1 MNRLFISL
9 AVLSVGMAQAEP
21 RTFTSPDGRTI
32 QGEISSATPD
42 RVTLKL
48 VNGQTIVAEVGRF
61 VQADQD
67 HIAAWRK
74 ANPVQTKYRFTADY
88 TKSKSSSSKQNA
100 GSETI
105 TTEMW
110 DCNMKL
116 VNQSGQTLEG
126 VTVEYV
132 IYLDRF
138 SQGNKIITSQTGK
151 ADIGTMKH
159 LQQLVVKTDAVRLMG
174 YELQGGYY
182 YPDGTRPRGKEGIR
196 GMTINIK
203 HAGNVVFGWSSNNVP
218 KGGAT
223 AEGTTGSLLG
233 K

>member
-9 AVLSVGMAQAEP
+9 AVLSVGLAQAEP

-32 QGEISSATPD
+32 LAEIASATPD

-48 VNGQTIVAEVGRF
+48 ANGQTIVAQVDRF

-67 HIAAWRK
+67 HIAEWRK

-88 TKSKSSSSKQNA
+88 TKSKSSSSKQSM
-100 GSETI
+100 GTETI

-116 VNQSGQTLEG
+116 VNQSGLTLEG

-138 SQGNKIITSQTGK
+138 SQGNKIVTSQVGK

-159 LQQLVVKTDAVRLMG
+159 LQQLVVKTNPVQLQG
-174 YELQGGYY
+174 YELKGGYY
-182 YPDGTRPRGKEGIR
+182 YTDGTRPRGKEGIR

-203 HAGNVVFGWSSNNVP
+203 HSGNTVFSWSSNNVP
-218 KGGAT
+218 KGGAM
-223 AEGTTGSLLG
+223 AEGTKGSLFG
-233 K
+233 Q

>member
-9 AVLSVGMAQAEP
+9 AVLSVGLAQAEP
-21 RTFTSPDGRTI
+21 HTFTSPDGRTI
-32 QGEISSATPD
+32 QAEISSATPD

-48 VNGQTIVAEVGRF
+48 AGGQSIVAEVGRF

-67 HIAAWRK
+67 HIAEWRK
-74 ANPVQTKYRFTADY
+74 ANPVQMKYRFTADY
-88 TKSKSSSSKQNA
+88 TKSKASSSKQSM

-138 SQGNKIITSQTGK
+138 SQGNKIVSSQNGK
-151 ADIGTMKH
+151 ADLGTMKH
-159 LQQLVVKTDAVRLMG
+159 LQQMVVKTDAVRLMA
-174 YELQGGYY
+174 YELKGGYY
-182 YPDGTRPRGKEGIR
+182 YTDGTRPRGKEGIR

-203 HAGNVVFGWSSNNVP
+203 HGGNAVFSWSSNNVP
-218 KGGAT
+218 KGGPT
-223 AEGTTGSLLG
+223 AEGTTGSLFT